1 MTEAD
6 RSALALNLVGVSKS
20 FGATKA
26 LRDVSLGI
34 VPGEV
39 HALVGQNGSGKST
52 MIKVLSGYHVPDAVV
67 SAYSGG
73 QPLGLGDT
81 AEARRAGIHFVH
93 QDLGL
98 VENLDVLD
106 NLALGRGYET
116 QAGLRIRWRR
126 EARNA
131 VALLDRLGHPM
142 DVRRQVRTLTPIER
156 TTVAIARALRDS
168 GEDSGDDMRLLVLD
182 EPTASMARPDVERLH
197 QIVRRLTARGTAI
210 LYVSHHLDEVL
221 SLADRVT
228 IFRDGQSVGAQS
240 TAGLTHDML
249 AELMTGHPL
258 QLATMAEREAS
269 PGTAALQLKGLT
281 GSTVTNLDLSV
292 LFGEIVGV
300 AGIDGSGREELGHL
314 VFGSLRRSGTV
325 LVDGAP
331 LPANRP
337 DISSSSGLGFVPANR
352 ATDGLV
358 LSLTVRE
365 NLSLTSLKRYWRR
378 WALSRS
384 RERRDANNWITR
396 LGVKTQS
403 AETPVSALS
412 GGNQQKVAVGKW
424 LRMAPKVLILDEP
437 TQGVDVAAKEDIY
450 CLVDD
455 VVSGGGA
462 VLVCSTDEEEL
473 ERLCDRVIVLGNG
486 AVATEIP
493 KSQISAARIARACL
507 DARTQDHP
515 GANS

>member
-1 MTEAD
+1 
-6 RSALALNLVGVSKS
+6 
-20 FGATKA
+20 
-26 LRDVSLGI
+26 
-34 VPGEV
+34 
-39 HALVGQNGSGKST
+39 
-52 MIKVLSGYHVPDAVV
+52 
-67 SAYSGG
+67 
-73 QPLGLGDT
+73 
-81 AEARRAGIHFVH
+81 
-93 QDLGL
+93 
-98 VENLDVLD
+98 
-106 NLALGRGYET
+106 
-116 QAGLRIRWRR
+116 
-126 EARNA
+126 
-131 VALLDRLGHPM
+131 
-142 DVRRQVRTLTPIER
+142 
-156 TTVAIARALRDS
+156 
-168 GEDSGDDMRLLVLD
+168 
-182 EPTASMARPDVERLH
+182 
-197 QIVRRLTARGTAI
+197 
-210 LYVSHHLDEVL
+210 
-221 SLADRVT
+221 
-228 IFRDGQSVGAQS
+228 
-240 TAGLTHDML
+240 ML